1 LSPLVDVVPVVDW
14 FEDESA
20 AREDFDVNE
29 LLDVAGWFD
38 DVLGSPDDVDVL
50 TGCDGKSVGL
60 RWAAFTCSESEIGE
74 MNGDF
79 DR

>member
-1 LSPLVDVVPVVDW
+1 M
-14 FEDESA
+14 
-20 AREDFDVNE
+20 NE